1 MSHSGSRPTRYE
13 EPAGR
18 VRSDPGVRTTSG
30 GTAPPTA
37 GFSVPTR
44 PLPLSGLPENGPASL
59 KQAAT
64 RIERSTP
71 FLIRQKLPP
80 HVGADMRR
88 GPSKPILPVLPATAD
103 LAALISLSGPI
114 PATPDQ
120 GLLTGDRPVRRPPSD
135 PPDHRHDPAHDRRL
149 VAEDRRVRGVVGHQ
163 PDVPISS
170 LEGLDRGLVV
180 DPGGDDV
187 AVVRVGLL
195 TDHHEITV
203 GGSSADH
210 GIAPDL
216 EDEQRPLAD
225 QLLGQGEGVI
235 DDLLSRVKT
244 ARGDLAVHV
253 NGNAGAVLGGNVK
266 DFGQVLGL
274 QAARG
279 PPGQHDLY
287 RARAAR
293 DTPEVALVLQG
304 GKLVRDRGGAG
315 QADRLADLTHGR
327 GVGAETLD
335 EPKDLLL
342 PGGEGNDGPAGRP
355 IIWRAAHGPSVLGRG
370 LASLAPEVPDI
381 QKQIR

>member
-18 VRSDPGVRTTSG
+18 VRSDPCVRTTSG

-64 RIERSTP
+64 RIERSPP
-71 FLIRQKLPP
+71 FLIRQKQLP
-80 HVGADMRR
+80 HVYADMRR
-88 GPSKPILPVLPATAD
+88 GGQAHPAGAAATVD
-103 LAALISLSGPI
+103 LATLISLYGPI

-120 GLLTGDRPVRRPPSD
+120 RLLTAAGPIRRPPSD

-163 PDVPISS
+163 PDVPVGP
-170 LEGLDRGLVV
+170 LEGLDRGLLA

-203 GGSSADH
+203 SDRSADH

-235 DDLLSRVKT
+235 DDLLSRVRT

-253 NGNAGAVLGGNVK
+253 NGNAGAVLGRKVK
-266 DFGQVLGL
+266 GFGQVLRL
-274 QAARG
+274 QTGRG

-327 GVGAETLD
+327 A
-335 EPKDLLL
+335 
-342 PGGEGNDGPAGRP
+342 
-355 IIWRAAHGPSVLGRG
+355 
-370 LASLAPEVPDI
+370 
-381 QKQIR
+381 